1 MCLLVCCKFLLYSR
15 AFTSDFARASLC
27 IVGSEVCPPREIV
40 FARTSFRRQICNR
53 CCVDRLVFDAR
64 VAIGVRNL
72 DVGNPVLW
80 HLDSRFEGG
89 HLLLGRCRVFE
100 TSSLLWR
107 LDCSSLGCNR
117 LVKSPIEAECF
128 EGRLNKVLGASNG
141 VTSSWVGAL
150 HSKRLRQCVCK
161 YCLV

>member
-1 MCLLVCCKFLLYSR
+1 M
-15 AFTSDFARASLC
+15 
-27 IVGSEVCPPREIV
+27 
-40 FARTSFRRQICNR
+40 
-53 CCVDRLVFDAR
+53 
-64 VAIGVRNL
+64 
-72 DVGNPVLW
+72 LW

-150 HSKRLRQCVCK
+150 HSKRLRSYGAGLQFSWCSR
-161 YCLV
+161 LVKSPYGAECFVGRLNKVFWRWASGPNHSARRWGSNPEFARPLRVLKRWIFGACACAATPVGCS